1 MRQQR
6 PDDSYNLCT
15 TINNIY
21 KTQQQ
26 SLYAPSDAPGKLGKS
41 ATGQKKQCQ
50 SQTDRTTSTAISAPG
65 KPVHRQNIKLYKDNS
80 LYKISTKK
88 PQ

>member
-6 PDDSYNLCT
+6 PGDSYNFCT

-21 KTQQQ
+21 KTRQQ
-26 SLYAPSDAPGKLGKS
+26 SLHAPSDAPSKRGKS

-50 SQTDRTTSTAISAPG
+50 SQTDRTTSAAFSAPG
-65 KPVHRQNIKLYKDNS
+65 KPVRRQNIKLYKDNS
-80 LYKISTKK
+80 LYKISTRN